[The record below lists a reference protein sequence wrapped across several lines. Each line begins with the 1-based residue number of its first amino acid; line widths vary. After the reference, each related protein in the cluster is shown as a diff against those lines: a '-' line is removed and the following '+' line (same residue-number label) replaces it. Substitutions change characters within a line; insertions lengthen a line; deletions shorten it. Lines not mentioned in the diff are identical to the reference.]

1 MCILFI
7 TLQNGS
13 CYNSFSVGFSQ
24 NHYHWTPETTA
35 PVWLSSDHHCQW
47 YLYQELSLLIC
58 CKTYSYMRYLLCEMV
73 FFLSCI
79 FFKKQCNLL
88 WVFWVSLIWMIFLIP
103 VSPYL
108 KTLSMVASTKLL
120 HLLEVR
126 FYSLYANV
134 ELSSI
139 MPYKFMFIVW
149 LICKMLSYFDVQ
161 VLRESFISCTFSH
174 GM

>member
-88 WVFWVSLIWMIFLIP
+88 WVFWVSLIWMIFSFQYPHIWRLCQWLPAPNYCTYWRSDFILYMLI
-103 VSPYL
+103 
-108 KTLSMVASTKLL
+108 
-120 HLLEVR
+120 
-126 FYSLYANV
+126 
-134 ELSSI
+134 
-139 MPYKFMFIVW
+139 
-149 LICKMLSYFDVQ
+149 
-161 VLRESFISCTFSH
+161 
-174 GM
+174 